1 MSEDTLMKNI
11 ELNDPR
17 LTDYAL
23 NEMEPSVKAEFEK
36 LLRYD
41 PSAQKVVEEIRAAA
55 RDLQSALESEPLPSM
70 TAEASR
76 PLAQAAIIAGN
87 DVRKLDGGRIGG
99 SRLNGQSASGAKFIK
114 FPQFYY
120 VAAGLAAAC
129 FAVVFVVQERRE
141 REEAASGNGA
151 VRHEARAR
159 QSAPVPVAASTGIAM
174 VSADYGMQ
182 DETFFATADSAS
194 STFPLRVGTA
204 SLGDVRASIR
214 QGQKPE
220 RGKVHVA
227 ELVNAFSYGWPA
239 TAAGESF
246 ATVLEEAEAPWAAGH
261 RLVRVGLKA
270 NAMAHDAQVL
280 VEFDPTVVRAW
291 RLIGF
296 ERDAGM
302 VGVKSA
308 RQNGETL
315 AAGQAMTA
323 LYEIVPMGPTKATQ
337 QVLRLTLN
345 YRDADSGAKRTLN
358 HVLGYSGARFA
369 EASEDLK
376 FAAAVSAYG
385 LILRE
390 SPHRGSATLA
400 GVLAWTGA
408 AQSGERAEFAALV
421 RETRGLWGE

>member
-11 ELNDPR
+11 DLNDPR

-23 NEMEPSVKAEFEK
+23 NEMEPAQRAEFERR
-36 LLRYD
+36 LSADAAALRM
-41 PSAQKVVEEIRAAA
+41 VEEIRATARSLRSALAA
-55 RDLQSALESEPLPSM
+55 RSP
-70 TAEASR
+70 AEA
-76 PLAQAAIIAGN
+76 AIVAGP
-87 DVRKLDGGRIGG
+87 DLRKLDGGKIGG

-120 VAAGLAAAC
+120 FMAGLAAAC
-129 FAVVFVVQERRE
+129 FALVFVVQERRE
-141 REEAASGNGA
+141 QAEAARGNLA

-159 QSAPVPVAASTGIAM
+159 QSAPAPAAASSGIAM

-182 DETFFATADSAS
+182 DETFFATADAAS

-204 SLGDVRASIR
+204 SFDDVRESVR
-214 QGQKPE
+214 QGVQPA
-220 RGKVHVA
+220 RAKVHVA

-239 TAAGESF
+239 TAAGENF

-270 NAMAHDAQVL
+270 NATARDAQVL
-280 VEFDPTVVRAW
+280 VEFDPSVVRAW

-296 ERDAGM
+296 ERDSGM
-302 VGVKSA
+302 VGIKSP

-323 LYEIVPMGPTKATQ
+323 LYEIVPVGPTTASQ
-337 QVLRLTLN
+337 RMLRLTLN
-345 YRDADSGAKRTLN
+345 YRDADSGATHTLN
-358 HVLGYSGARFA
+358 QALSYSGRRFA
-369 EASEDLK
+369 DASEDFR
-376 FAAAVSAYG
+376 FAAAVSAFG

-390 SPHRGSATLA
+390 SPHRGSATLN
-400 GVLAWTGA
+400 GVLAWTGVA
-408 AQSGERAEFAALV
+408 PSGERGEFAAMV
-421 RETRGLWGE
+421 REAQGLIGE

>member
-11 ELNDPR
+11 DLNDPR

-23 NEMEPSVKAEFEK
+23 NEMDPAQKTEFEK

-41 PSAQKVVEEIRAAA
+41 PGAQKAVEEIRAAA
-55 RDLQSALESEPLPSM
+55 RDLQSALEAEPCPAM
-70 TAEASR
+70 AEVESR
-76 PLAQAAIIAGN
+76 PSAKAAIVAGP
-87 DVRKLDGGRIGG
+87 DFRKLDGGKIGG
-99 SRLNGQSASGAKFIK
+99 SRLNGRSAGGAKFIK

-120 VAAGLAAAC
+120 VVAGLAAAC

-141 REEAASGNGA
+141 RVEEAAGNGA

-159 QSAPVPVAASTGIAM
+159 KSAPVPVAASTGIAM
-174 VSADYGMQ
+174 VAADYGMQ
-182 DETFFATADSAS
+182 DETFFATAESAS

-204 SLGDVRASIR
+204 SFDDVRESLR
-214 QGQKPE
+214 QGVKPE
-220 RGKVHVA
+220 RAKVHVA

-270 NAMAHDAQVL
+270 NATAQDAQVL
-280 VEFDPTVVRAW
+280 VEFDPSVVRAW

-302 VGVKSA
+302 VGIKSA

-323 LYEIVPMGPTKATQ
+323 LYEIVPVGPTKATQ
-337 QVLRLTLN
+337 RMLRLTLN
-345 YRDADSGAKRTLN
+345 YRDADSGAKHTLN
-358 HVLGYSGARFA
+358 QALSYSGTRFA
-369 EASEDLK
+369 DASEDFK
-376 FAAAVSAYG
+376 FAAAVSAFG

-390 SPHRGSATLA
+390 SPHRGSATLG

-408 AQSGERAEFAALV
+408 PQSGERGEFAAMV
-421 RETRGLWGE
+421 REAQGLRGE

>member
-11 ELNDPR
+11 DLHDPR

-23 NEMEPSVKAEFEK
+23 NEMEPAQKTEFEK
-36 LLRYD
+36 LLRSD
-41 PSAQKVVEEIRAAA
+41 PGAQKTVEEIRAAA
-55 RDLQSALESEPLPSM
+55 RDLQSALEAEPCPAM
-70 TAEASR
+70 TPEASR
-76 PLAQAAIIAGN
+76 PSAKAAIVAGP
-87 DVRKLDGGRIGG
+87 DFRKLAGGKTGQHPRGDGRSGG
-99 SRLNGQSASGAKFIK
+99 VKFIK

-141 REEAASGNGA
+141 RDEEARGYIA

-159 QSAPVPVAASTGIAM
+159 QSAAAPAAASAGIAM

-194 STFPLRVGTA
+194 STFPLKVGTA
-204 SLGDVRASIR
+204 SYGEVRESLR
-214 QGQKPE
+214 QGLKPE
-220 RGKVHVA
+220 RTKVHVA
-227 ELVNAFSYGWPA
+227 ELVNAFSYGWPV

-270 NAMAHDAQVL
+270 NATARDAQVL
-280 VEFDPTVVRAW
+280 VEFDPSVVRAW

-302 VGVKSA
+302 VGIKSA

-315 AAGQAMTA
+315 SAGQAMTA
-323 LYEIVPMGPTKATQ
+323 LYEIVPVGPMTG
-337 QVLRLTLN
+337 VRPMLRLTLN
-345 YRDADSGAKRTLN
+345 YRDAGAGAKHTLN
-358 HVLGYSGARFA
+358 ETLNFSGARFA
-369 EASEDLK
+369 DASEDFK
-376 FAAAVSAYG
+376 FAAAVSAFG

-390 SPHRGSATLA
+390 SPHRGSATLG
-400 GVLAWTGA
+400 GVLAWAGA
-408 AQSGERAEFAALV
+408 PQSGERGEFAAMV
-421 RETRGLWGE
+421 REAQGLMGE